1 MQTEAASE
9 SQPEQPAQANHTN
22 QPGTRAPDAQAKP
35 RGLGSA
41 VAFDWAL
48 TAQMLIMALFYLL
61 GVGPGAQFGR
71 SAIGLRLGAA
81 FVLIIPA
88 AITFALGEAV
98 RRGWRPAWLF
108 QIVLN
113 AGLILLG
120 LAGLPGVIGEIA
132 HWQHGV
138 LSDIVREIVLLIV
151 NPIIVYLL
159 TRPQTRAWIMQ
170 HTVAEAIL
178 RHSGWWLVQVGCVAI
193 LGGAAIAFN
202 GYY

>member
-1 MQTEAASE
+1 MQSEVASE
-9 SQPEQPAQANHTN
+9 PQPEQIN
-22 QPGTRAPDAQAKP
+22 QPGAAAPSPQAKP

-48 TAQMLIMALFYLL
+48 TAQMLFTALAYLF
-61 GVGPGAQFGR
+61 GVGPGTQFGQIT
-71 SAIGLRLGAA
+71 IGLRLGAA
-81 FVLIIPA
+81 FVLLIPA

-113 AGLILLG
+113 AGVILIG
-120 LAGLPGVIGEIA
+120 LVGLPGVVGEVA
-132 HWQHGV
+132 HGQHGFI
-138 LSDIVREIVLLIV
+138 SDVVREIVLLV
-151 NPIIVYLL
+151 VSPIIVYLL
-159 TRPQTRAWIMQ
+159 TRPQTRAWIAQ

-178 RHSGWWLVQVGCVAI
+178 RHSDWWLVQVAIFAI

>member
-1 MQTEAASE
+1 MQTEVASE
-9 SQPEQPAQANHTN
+9 PQPEQPAQAN
-22 QPGTRAPDAQAKP
+22 QPGDMALDARVKP

-48 TAQMLIMALFYLL
+48 TAQMLFTALFYLL

-71 SAIGLRLGAA
+71 SVFSLRIGAA

-120 LAGLPGVIGEIA
+120 IVGLPGVIGEVA

-159 TRPQTRAWIMQ
+159 TRPQTRAWIAQ
-170 HTVAEAIL
+170 HTVAEAML
-178 RHSGWWLVQVGCVAI
+178 RHSGWWLVQVAI
-193 LGGAAIAFN
+193 FAVLGGAAIAFN